1 MQTPSYEHIVKHGS
15 RTRYI
20 LSVAQRT
27 TNPVETA
34 GAKFQELVEVMAR
47 LRGPD
52 GCPWDRKQ
60 TLDTIKSYLLEETYE
75 VLDAID
81 ARDWPSLAEE
91 LGDLLLQPVFL
102 AEIAADEGLFTIS
115 DALDAINQKLVRRHP
130 HVFGEAVAHTA
141 EDVKQRWDEIKQQE
155 KGARPVSILDGVPR
169 TLPALME
176 SEKLSRKAAAVGF
189 EWPDIAGVVEKLQE
203 EAAELAAARH
213 SQNQEHVEH
222 EIGDMLFTLVNLA
235 RFLHVDPEQA
245 LRKTN
250 ARFRSRFA
258 HVEREVEAGG
268 ALLSE
273 TPLERM
279 EELWQEAKRNGQ
291 G

>member
-1 MQTPSYEHIVKHGS
+1 
-15 RTRYI
+15 
-20 LSVAQRT
+20 VAQRT
-27 TNPVETA
+27 TNSVQEA
-34 GAKFQELVEVMAR
+34 GVKFQELVEVMAR

-75 VLDAID
+75 VMDAID

-155 KGARPVSILDGVPR
+155 KGGPPVSVLDGVPR

-189 EWPDIAGVVEKLQE
+189 EWPDITGVVEKLQE
-203 EAAELAAARH
+203 EAAELAAARDTH
-213 SQNQEHVEH
+213 TQGDVEH

-258 HVEREVEAGG
+258 HVEREVAASGG
-268 ALLSE
+268 MLSE

-291 G
+291 EQF